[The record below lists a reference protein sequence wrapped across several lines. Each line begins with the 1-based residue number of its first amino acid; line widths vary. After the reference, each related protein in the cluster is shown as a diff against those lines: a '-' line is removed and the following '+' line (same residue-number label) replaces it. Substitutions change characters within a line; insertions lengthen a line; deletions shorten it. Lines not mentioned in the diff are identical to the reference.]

1 MAACNVSR
9 MCLFVRSVLWDL
21 DIPQEVATV
30 AYEDNNGCTAMGN
43 AQKPTAH
50 TRHIDI
56 KYFALYDWAE
66 RNLIL
71 LKRIDTSI
79 NLPNYLTK
87 ILSHSLFY
95 WHADY
100 LLGHVPPKYLPV
112 YWHAITTYGNH
123 YKDIE
128 DFVPETFT
136 TPIRAPAARI
146 FAPSIDDIRGR
157 GNPYP
162 WLLVLWHEWYNPQ
175 LHYGL
180 WGGVSIYVV

>member
-1 MAACNVSR
+1 
-9 MCLFVRSVLWDL
+9 
-21 DIPQEVATV
+21 VATV

-112 YWHAITTYGNH
+112 Y
-123 YKDIE
+123 
-128 DFVPETFT
+128 
-136 TPIRAPAARI
+136 
-146 FAPSIDDIRGR
+146 
-157 GNPYP
+157 
-162 WLLVLWHEWYNPQ
+162 
-175 LHYGL
+175 
-180 WGGVSIYVV
+180 